1 MAAAMREGGDL
12 DAAESLTREVLSLYE
27 GKPPKPALWMVLD
40 SLAQTLYDQGRLGEA
55 EQSAEK
61 AVAMAR
67 RFLGEEHV
75 ALARCEILLARIRL
89 TREGPDAASPL
100 LRQAAMIYRRSQ
112 SSDHWRGAEAES
124 LLGECL
130 LAPRPGLPSRS
141 AARPEPP
148 DDQSPGW
155 RPSARRA

>member
-1 MAAAMREGGDL
+1 
-12 DAAESLTREVLSLYE
+12 
-27 GKPPKPALWMVLD
+27 
-40 SLAQTLYDQGRLGEA
+40 
-55 EQSAEK
+55 
-61 AVAMAR
+61 MAR
-67 RFLGEEHV
+67 RFLGEQHV

-130 LAPRPGLPSRS
+130 LDRGLVSEAEALLVPSLRTIKAQVVDRAR
-141 AARPEPP
+141 AAREAAARVERLERVLARQR
-148 DDQSPGW
+148 QSDTRSVAPAD
-155 RPSARRA
+155 SAS